1 MLGFCAPLDEGEEI
15 TRFDFQSK
23 AGGRPAWLNPEKALT
38 AEQLTNVRGE
48 VLDFICQIYAPLGG
62 DDEGGSADTF
72 HRVLYVFA
80 SRTGAP
86 EGISSSIKVF
96 RCQLPRHNKFYP
108 AEEPEL
114 RSLLSDVEEPEE
126 PFAGELCTVTGLR
139 TATRCAEMGGLPY
152 SSQQHQKLHWK
163 MSKRG
168 RKEAEAS
175 GMEYVWDRPSVE
187 SLVREGALVTEF
199 ALYDEEEPEGKGDD
213 LSVKEMNKISKMVD
227 SNKEREKKEGEYT
240 QNDFKGWKE
249 LFKQKK
255 DASYDAFRTVI
266 SKAPGQALRYAR
278 NGMPLWASEEHQAKE
293 GDIPA
298 APDGS
303 PRIFEF
309 QLMPPLLFHL
319 NLEGTLLKNALEAKQ
334 QSTLDF
340 GTVAIYTSSG
350 GEPGEYIEEVAWV
363 QPYNV

>member
-1 MLGFCAPLDEGEEI
+1 
-15 TRFDFQSK
+15 
-23 AGGRPAWLNPEKALT
+23 
-38 AEQLTNVRGE
+38 
-48 VLDFICQIYAPLGG
+48 
-62 DDEGGSADTF
+62 
-72 HRVLYVFA
+72 
-80 SRTGAP
+80 
-86 EGISSSIKVF
+86 
-96 RCQLPRHNKFYP
+96 
-108 AEEPEL
+108 
-114 RSLLSDVEEPEE
+114 
-126 PFAGELCTVTGLR
+126 
-139 TATRCAEMGGLPY
+139 
-152 SSQQHQKLHWK
+152 
-163 MSKRG
+163 
-168 RKEAEAS
+168 
-175 GMEYVWDRPSVE
+175 
-187 SLVREGALVTEF
+187 
-199 ALYDEEEPEGKGDD
+199 
-213 LSVKEMNKISKMVD
+213 MNKISKMVD